1 MLEAWSLSRGGGG
14 DTIQLGGLGRALF
27 ARDPSCSIPE
37 GTDYSKDTI
46 QLTLE
51 QAAQPTALSDRMQ
64 AAIPT
69 TMLHDERLIVTVER
83 SALPRLPYMEGAA
96 LPKAGA

>member
-1 MLEAWSLSRGGGG
+1 MSRGGGG

-51 QAAQPTALSDRMQ
+51 QAAQPTALSDLMQ
-64 AAIPT
+64 AANPT
-69 TMLHDERLIVTVER
+69 TMLHDEMMIMERL
-83 SALPRLPYMEGAA
+83 ALPRLPYMEGAS
-96 LPKAGA
+96 LSKAGA

>member
-1 MLEAWSLSRGGGG
+1 MSRGGGG

-51 QAAQPTALSDRMQ
+51 QAAQPTALSDLMQ
-64 AAIPT
+64 AADPT
-69 TMLHDERLIVTVER
+69 TMLHDEIDDNGTI
-83 SALPRLPYMEGAA
+83 SATPSPLYGGGSAV
-96 LPKAGA
+96 